1 MLKKSFN
8 ERKKACAAMTEVTAD
23 DIRTQVKDLMR
34 DVGGPR
40 RPGETMER
48 WIDRAGRSLGLSF
61 ARSYSV
67 WYGRVCRLG
76 ADEIDNIR
84 RRAWLSLE
92 QVEARAAEE
101 LAALR
106 ARRAAIAERM
116 GDFAA

>member
-1 MLKKSFN
+1 MLNKPFN
-8 ERKKACAAMTEVTAD
+8 ERKKACKAMTEVTAD
-23 DIRTQVKDLMR
+23 DINAQVRDLMI

-40 RPGETMER
+40 RPGETMQR
-48 WIDRAGRSLGLSF
+48 WIDRAGRALGLPY
-61 ARSYSV
+61 ARAYSV
-67 WYGRVCRLG
+67 WYGRVLRLG

-84 RRAWLSLE
+84 RRAWVSL
-92 QVEARAAEE
+92 QQTEARAEAE